1 MVVDACKTDVNVA
14 TNVST
19 VCLIHGTN
27 HTRNKYHSF
36 TSKPFSKEVT
46 VYQRQQYVPFQV
58 LWTILGDSAR
68 DLTNT
73 YCNYNEYPSPLHPDP
88 PENLFYVPKSLTTKD
103 KKIIVFLRTTTL
115 TQKTLLHDRCQHG
128 NRLFALT
135 NFFDVFNEQSGNIFV
150 QESLIP
156 QDEGLRICVGVFG
169 WNMSEFSQFDRVRRH
184 TE

>member
-1 MVVDACKTDVNVA
+1 MLTLRP
-14 TNVST
+14 T
-19 VCLIHGTN
+19 
-27 HTRNKYHSF
+27 Y
-36 TSKPFSKEVT
+36 
-46 VYQRQQYVPFQV
+46 QQYVSSMEP
-58 LWTILGDSAR
+58 TIHVTNIIRSHQNLLAKRLPYIR
-68 DLTNT
+68 DNNMCRFRCCGPSWEIVQETVTNT

-169 WNMSEFSQFDRVRRH
+169 WNMTEFSQFDRVRRH